1 MQLGAHFAGTAIE
14 HSMLGATHACAN
26 PLTAHYGTAHGAAIA
41 MLLPSVV
48 RWNGAVAG
56 HRYAE
61 LLGLMGAVG
70 SDASAADLLARKL
83 EDLSA
88 AGGLSN
94 KLSDSGIRSSD
105 LPMLAAGGIVIWLL
119 VGRRY
124 E

>member
-1 MQLGAHFAGTAIE
+1 
-14 HSMLGATHACAN
+14 
-26 PLTAHYGTAHGAAIA
+26 

-56 HRYAE
+56 DRYAE
-61 LLGLMGAVG
+61 LLGLTGTVG

-94 KLSDSGIRSSD
+94 KLSDAGIRSSD
-105 LPMLAAGGIVIWLL
+105 LPMLAAEAAEQWT
-119 VGRRY
+119 GRHNPRPFDLKGALEVY
-124 E
+124 QWAY